1 MIPPDVL
8 AEIQPRED
16 DEHAKRDHFLN
27 DFQLKGR
34 ELAVAN
40 AIRRDLKAVFGE
52 GYQPAYDDGGK
63 ERSFA
68 VFQVAVPRD
77 GHENI
82 GADQKEDGFHGTE
95 IVSREQLRRLPSIFA
110 ESMTRERERR
120 IRQTEKRR
128 TESEMGSPTH
138 TM

>member
-1 MIPPDVL
+1 
-8 AEIQPRED
+8 
-16 DEHAKRDHFLN
+16 
-27 DFQLKGR
+27 
-34 ELAVAN
+34 
-40 AIRRDLKAVFGE
+40 
-52 GYQPAYDDGGK
+52 
-63 ERSFA
+63 
-68 VFQVAVPRD
+68 VAVPRD